1 MNLKFPEGKS
11 SVFKDGKEAVDYL
24 SSFRTETIETEP
36 DRLKIIHYQNHLY
49 LELYDGK
56 IHQFPIRE
64 SFFMKLLKWFS
75 FPIRQLDLLD
85 NETITSICNDYLLNI
100 KSSKVFIKLE
110 DSEALTITSSKFSEV
125 LDIDLINKVIPL
137 GINKLFIDDYN
148 TNILV
153 EEKCKIV
160 PFPNDVFGFGLSI
173 MNSET
178 GFSAIHLNDFLFRY
192 ICSNGAYI
200 KEPGHENKF
209 YHYNLFVPD
218 VFKRLEELINNINYR
233 AKIIETKLRG
243 MASPIKKSEIF
254 SINKEIFRNTAIRL
268 LNDVIDSDTQITKYD
283 LMNLITE
290 RAKEL
295 PFGLRTKIETIA
307 GNLINLN
314 N

>member
-11 SVFKDGKEAVDYL
+11 SFFNNGKEALDYL
-24 SSFRTETIETEP
+24 TSFHTETIETEP

-56 IHQFPIRE
+56 IYQFPIRE

-75 FPIRQLDLLD
+75 FPIRQLDFLD
-85 NETITSICNDYLLNI
+85 NDTVTSICNDYLLNI

-110 DSEALTITSSKFSEV
+110 DSEALTITSSKYSEV
-125 LDIDLINKVIPL
+125 LDIDLIKEVIPI
-137 GINKLFIDDYN
+137 GIKKLFIDDYN

-178 GFSAIHLNDFLFRY
+178 GFSAINFRDYLFRY

-200 KEPGHENKF
+200 KEDGDENKF

-218 VFKRLEELINNINYR
+218 VFNRLKDKINNINYR
-233 AKIIETKLRG
+233 ALTIEKKIREMET
-243 MASPIKKSEIF
+243 PINKSEIF
-254 SINKEIFRNTAIRL
+254 SINKEIFRNTAIRM
-268 LNDVIDSDTQITKYD
+268 LNDVIDSDSRITKYE

-290 RAKEL
+290 RAKGL
-295 PFGLRTKIETIA
+295 PIGLRTKIETIA
-307 GNLINLN
+307 GNLININ